1 MSAEKAQVYRKM
13 LALNRSFVLL
23 TVWGADLTL
32 TPNSLPMEDD
42 DWAGAVRFLKFVLG
56 AKSASILQACN
67 SGSSFQWGNFKQ
79 LETLRAAQ
87 QAHRNMAWQ
96 SLFPLSSSDSLPLG
110 PVPAWPTRPLLL
122 PLRLKPTSWAH
133 SLFLLPQRTHTP
145 FWMSGWTVY
154 VSYTGW
160 TSSPSLSTSLSTR
173 RRQRSS
179 GRCPPGLGSGVQV
192 GT

>member
-13 LALNRSFVLL
+13 LALNRSFILL

-96 SLFPLSSSDSLPLG
+96 SLFPLSSSDPAPGSCPSLAHAAPLAPSEAEAHELG
-110 PVPAWPTRPLLL
+110 SFPL
-122 PLRLKPTSWAH
+122 P
-133 SLFLLPQRTHTP
+133 
-145 FWMSGWTVY
+145 
-154 VSYTGW
+154 
-160 TSSPSLSTSLSTR
+160 SSPKNTHALLDVWLDSVCVLHRMDIFPIIVHISINEKTAKKLR
-173 RRQRSS
+173 
-179 GRCPPGLGSGVQV
+179 
-192 GT
+192 